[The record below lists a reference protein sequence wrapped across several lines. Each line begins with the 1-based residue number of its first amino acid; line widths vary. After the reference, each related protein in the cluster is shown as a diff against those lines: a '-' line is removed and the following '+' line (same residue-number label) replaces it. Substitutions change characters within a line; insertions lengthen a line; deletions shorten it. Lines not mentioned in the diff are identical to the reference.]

1 MHERCYID
9 RMAALTL
16 KEIPAE
22 LHEKLKASAENRR
35 MSLNAYAISVLDE
48 HETERDRRRR
58 MRQNSQRLE
67 DFVKSLPEV
76 PDPTPLIREDRE
88 R

>member
-1 MHERCYID
+1 
-9 RMAALTL
+9 MAALTL
-16 KEIPAE
+16 KDVPAE
-22 LHEKLKASAENRR
+22 LHEKLKASAEGKR

-48 HETERDRRRR
+48 HESERDRRRR
-58 MRQNSQRLE
+58 MRENLQRLD
-67 DFVKSLPEV
+67 DFVGSLPEV